1 MKKTKIPGTIM
12 TQARIEGKF
21 YPLQHQEWLKA
32 CRELTPAQRDVLYY
46 IRTIDPHNN
55 GIEINAAEIARQLSS
70 PERQVHRQTIS
81 RALDSLALKGWIDEK
96 FSSTKQVLSFERKI
110 RDRLHAQL
118 GGLIEVVTPAGR
130 IDLLTD
136 TQIIEIK
143 SIQDWKAALGQT
155 LAYSGFY
162 PEHQKRIHLFGSA
175 FELKRLSDIEAAC
188 LCFGVKVTGEE
199 V

>member
-1 MKKTKIPGTIM
+1 MQEKI
-12 TQARIEGKF
+12 QGKF
-21 YPLQHQEWLKA
+21 YPLQHQEWLRA
-32 CRELTPAQRDVLYY
+32 CRELTKAELDVLYY
-46 IRTIDPHNN
+46 IRTIDSHSS
-55 GIEINAAEIARQLSS
+55 GVRGVRIDADHIAGQLSS
-70 PERQVHRQTIS
+70 PKRQVHRQTIS

-96 FSSTKQVLSFERKI
+96 YSSTKQDLSFGRKI

-118 GGLIEVVTPAGR
+118 GGLVEVVTPAGR

-188 LCFGVKVTGEE
+188 LCFGVKVTG
-199 V
+199 